1 MAKKILV
8 KNGIV
13 VDVSDATFEV
23 HPDTGTW
30 QDCSNDNVKKEWT
43 VNSDNSVSAPVEPE
57 QTYEKKDLENILN
70 MVMLLMLY
78 LKKKQVIVLSGM
90 LWLLQE
96 QIPKIN
102 ILNPS

>member
-23 HPDTGTW
+23 QIQTW

-43 VNSDNSVSAPVEPE
+43 
-57 QTYEKKDLENILN
+57 LILIILN
-70 MVMLLMLY
+70 L
-78 LKKKQVIVLSGM
+78 
-90 LWLLQE
+90 
-96 QIPKIN
+96 
-102 ILNPS
+102 